1 MTRTVVVSSP
11 ARLSLR
17 HRQLVVARQDG
28 SSPTVPLEDLALLL
42 VEEPQATYTHA
53 LLAALMEAKAAL
65 VVCGADHM
73 PSGVL
78 LPFAANALAGE
89 RQRAQL
95 ACPRPLA
102 KRLWQAIVSAKL
114 RRQADLLRRAVG
126 SDLGLA
132 AMARRV
138 RSGDPENL
146 EAQGAQRYW
155 PALFGA
161 EFRRDRAGPG
171 LNRLLNYG
179 YAVLRA
185 ATSRA
190 LVCAGLLP
198 GLGLFHANRGD
209 AFALAS
215 DLMEPYR
222 PFVDG
227 IVWELA
233 QAGLG
238 EATLDRELKAQML
251 GVLNL
256 AVGIEGR
263 AMPLGLAL
271 GRSAS
276 SLAASFGARRVLL
289 KLPESAEGL
298 PALEDGDE
306 ERQNGDDVPPEAAAA
321 S

>member
-17 HRQLVVARQDG
+17 HRQLVVARADG

-73 PSGVL
+73 PAGVL
-78 LPFAANALAGE
+78 LPYQANALAGE

-95 ACPRPLA
+95 GCPRPLA
-102 KRLWQAIVSAKL
+102 KRLWQAIVAAKL
-114 RRQADLLRRAVG
+114 RRQADLLRRAAG

-155 PALFGA
+155 PALFGSG
-161 EFRRDRAGPG
+161 FRRDRTGEGA
-171 LNRLLNYG
+171 NRLLNYG

-185 ATSRA
+185 ATARA
-190 LVCAGLLP
+190 VVAAGLLP
-198 GLGLFHANRGD
+198 ALGLFHANRGD

-227 IVWELA
+227 VVWDLA
-233 QAGLG
+233 QAGRAEG
-238 EATLDRELKAQML
+238 ALDREVKAHLL

-256 AVGIEGR
+256 AVGIEGK

-271 GRSAS
+271 GRSAA

-289 KLPESAEGL
+289 RLPENAEGL
-298 PALEDGDE
+298 PAADGGDDGGSDGDAT
-306 ERQNGDDVPPEAAAA
+306 PPEAAPAP
-321 S
+321 